1 MTEPR
6 RETREIASTG
16 EWLAWREKDVTASR
30 LPCLFDAH
38 PYMSRA
44 DLAAIMRGFTGSGSP
59 AIPADSPAMRA
70 GRILEPAVAAAAAED
85 HPEWT
90 IVKATTYH
98 RLPECRL
105 GCTPDY
111 WINDDGLVQIKTVSP
126 QVWEKWHGKPP
137 LAYTLQT
144 LTELLVTGRAWGV
157 LAVMIRNPS
166 YPVYYWDIPR
176 HEAAERRILDAVAQW
191 WHAWET
197 GAIPEAVPSDALAA
211 ELDDGSYRDFSDD
224 NELPLLLEERHALKA
239 TTSIAEKR
247 LKEIDYIV
255 KNRMGPAST
264 AWLPGWQLSFKAQE
278 RKEFTVPAAT
288 IRVLRVKATAD
299 QEDDHAAN

>member
-6 RETREIASTG
+6 REIREIASTG
-16 EWLAWREKDVTASR
+16 EWLSWREKDVTASR
-30 LPCLFDAH
+30 LPCLFDEH

-44 DLAAIMRGFTGSGSP
+44 DLAAIMRGFTGGGSP
-59 AIPADSPAMRA
+59 AMPADSRAMRR
-70 GRILEPAVAAAAAED
+70 GRILEPAVAAAIAED

-90 IVKATTYH
+90 ITKATTYH

-111 WINDDGLVQIKTVSP
+111 WINDDGLAQIKTVSP
-126 QVWEKWHGKPP
+126 QMWERWHGKPP
-137 LAYTLQT
+137 LGYLLQT
-144 LTELLVTGRAWGV
+144 ATELLVTGRAWGV
-157 LAVMIRNPS
+157 LAVMVVNPS
-166 YPVYYWDIPR
+166 FPVYYWNVPR
-176 HEAAERRILDAVAQW
+176 HAAAERRILDAVAQW

-197 GAIPEAVPSDALAA
+197 GAIPDAAPSTDLAA

-224 NELPLLLEERHALKA
+224 PELPLLLEERHALKA

-247 LKEIDYIV
+247 LKDIDYAI

-299 QEDDHAAN
+299 AEEDAA